1 MQAAEVGRWRFK
13 GPEMEGAIARW
24 YAGIRGSDQQIEVCR
39 EQAAQL
45 TSGLRAGSRV
55 LEVAPGPGYLA
66 IEVARLARFE
76 VTGLDISHTFVEIAS
91 ENAGKAGVTA
101 EFRQGDAA
109 DMPFEEGSFD
119 LVICQAA
126 FKNFARPNSA
136 ISEMY
141 RVLQAGGAA
150 VIDDMSHEAT
160 HTEIAEEVRRMGL
173 GRINSLTTT
182 ATLEMLR
189 RRAYS
194 RGQFERLAENSPF
207 RTCKITTAGIG
218 LRVRLTKPEAAVA

>member
-13 GPEMEGAIARW
+13 GPEMEGPIARW
-24 YAGIRGSDQQIEVCR
+24 YAGIRGSERQIQAYR
-39 EQAAQL
+39 DQAAQL
-45 TSGLRAGSRV
+45 TKGLAAGSKV

-66 IEVARLARFE
+66 IEIARLGRYE
-76 VTGLDISHTFVEIAS
+76 VTGLDISRTFVEIAS
-91 ENAGKAGVTA
+91 ENASKADVNA
-101 EFRQGDAA
+101 AFRQGDVAQ
-109 DMPFEEGSFD
+109 MPFDDGSFD

-126 FKNFARPNSA
+126 FKNFVRPNSA
-136 ISEMY
+136 LSEMF
-141 RVLQAGGAA
+141 RVLRAGGAA

-160 HTEIAEEVRRMGL
+160 HADIAEEVRGMGL
-173 GRINSLTTT
+173 GRISSFTTT

-207 RTCKITTAGIG
+207 KGCRISTAGIG

>member
-1 MQAAEVGRWRFK
+1 MQTAEVGRWRFK

-24 YAGIRGSDQQIEVCR
+24 YAGIRGTEKQIKTCR
-39 EQAAQL
+39 QEAEQL
-45 TSGLRAGSRV
+45 TQGVPAGAGV

-66 IEVARLARFE
+66 IEIGRLGRFE
-76 VTGLDISHTFVEIAS
+76 VTGLDISRTFVEIAR
-91 ENAGKAGVTA
+91 ENAGKAGVSA
-101 EFRQGDAA
+101 AFRQGDASHL
-109 DMPFEEGSFD
+109 PFEDGSFD

-126 FKNFARPNSA
+126 FKNFDRPNSA
-136 ISEMY
+136 ISEMH
-141 RVLQAGGAA
+141 RVLRAGGQA

-160 HTEIAEEVRRMGL
+160 HADISAEVRGMGL
-173 GRINSLTTT
+173 GRLGSLTTT

-194 RGQFERLAENSPF
+194 RGQFERFAEGSPF
-207 RTCKITTAGIG
+207 PTCQITTAGIG